1 MIFNMKAKKH
11 LGQHFLRS
19 EKALRTIIET
29 GDIKAGEMILE
40 IGPGEGALTEKL
52 LETGARVIAVEKDEV
67 LFELLKQKFEKEISS
82 GQLNLINDDILDFDI
97 VKFIENSKLNP
108 PAGGENY
115 KLIANIPYNI
125 TGAILKKFLET
136 DRQPEKMVLL
146 VQKEVAQRIIAR
158 DGKESVL
165 SISVKAYGSPRII
178 DKVLAGS
185 FAPAPQVD
193 SAILLIDAVSK
204 EFFKKMSEKHFFQM
218 LKAGFSSKR
227 KKLSSNLSNILD
239 KKRVDEAF
247 QKIKLD
253 ENTRAEDLGIEK
265 WQELAIS
272 LI

>member
-1 MIFNMKAKKH
+1 MKAKKH

-29 GDIKAGEMILE
+29 GDIKAGEMVLE

-52 LETGARVIAVEKDEV
+52 LETGAKVIAVEKDEV

-82 GQLNLINDDILDFDI
+82 RQLNLINDDILDFDI
-97 VKFIENSKLNP
+97 VKFIEN
-108 PAGGENY
+108 Y

-125 TGAILKKFLET
+125 TGAIFKKFLET

-165 SISVKAYGSPRII
+165 SISIKAYGNPTII

-204 EFFKKMSEKHFFQM
+204 DFFKEMSEKHFFQM

-239 KKRVDEAF
+239 KNRVDEAF

>member
-1 MIFNMKAKKH
+1 MKAKKH

-29 GDIKAGEMILE
+29 GDIKAGEMVLE

-52 LETGARVIAVEKDEV
+52 LETGAKVIAVEKDEV

-82 GQLNLINDDILDFDI
+82 GQLNLINDDILEFN
-97 VKFIENSKLNP
+97 IENPDATVGTPTLRR
-108 PAGGENY
+108 GY

-125 TGAILKKFLET
+125 TGAIFKKFLET

-165 SISVKAYGSPRII
+165 SISIKAYGNPTII

-204 EFFKKMSEKHFFQM
+204 DFFKEMSEKHFFQM

-239 KKRVDEAF
+239 KNRVDEAF